1 MSRWVPDERG
11 EEDHEE
17 TTERLLLRGQPRM
30 LEVGEA
36 DGDVERQT
44 AGDHETRGEDRARHE
59 SARRP
64 RRLGRNAYQ
73 LWIREVVRRS
83 DLLDSPLALLG

>member
-11 EEDHEE
+11 EEEHEQA
-17 TTERLLLRGQPRM
+17 TERLLLRSQPPM
-30 LEVGEA
+30 LAVGEA

-44 AGDHETRGEDRARHE
+44 AGDHEDVEEEHRAHHE
-59 SARRP
+59 SVR
-64 RRLGRNAYQ
+64 RRLGRHADQ